1 MNLSFDTVSD
11 SMPIGRV
18 KRTHPRGVTTMMEFI
33 AASGTPY
40 TGIFRG
46 CKHAVMRISE
56 FAMTAKEQPKT
67 APGHAVKFLRDGMA
81 SANWFAMFA
90 FDGQDSFNFFK
101 NRWTNILREMDNQ
114 CAKETIGKHLAE
126 VSDFTG
132 AMSVMEL
139 AEYDQFGNQEEKPH
153 WPFQIDVEP
162 YDVYGWTDQYQN
174 DFQDQLSIIPENTV
188 MFKVFAYDCPPE
200 HYC

>member
-56 FAMTAKEQPKT
+56 FAMTAKE
-67 APGHAVKFLRDGMA
+67 
-81 SANWFAMFA
+81 
-90 FDGQDSFNFFK
+90 
-101 NRWTNILREMDNQ
+101 
-114 CAKETIGKHLAE
+114 
-126 VSDFTG
+126 
-132 AMSVMEL
+132 
-139 AEYDQFGNQEEKPH
+139 
-153 WPFQIDVEP
+153 
-162 YDVYGWTDQYQN
+162 
-174 DFQDQLSIIPENTV
+174 
-188 MFKVFAYDCPPE
+188 
-200 HYC
+200 